1 MKHAT
6 RPTEP
11 AWLQAVIENPSK
23 VRTRLM
29 PFADVERQLIS
40 ARRAL
45 ERSDV
50 AGETRRLLIEEAR
63 ILEQDLA
70 ARPFDLRTARLCE
83 QKLAWLA
90 QRAKQLRMSALS
102 TVPTTTRCA

>member
-6 RPTEP
+6 RSTGPE
-11 AWLQAVIENPSK
+11 WLQAVIENPNR
-23 VRTRLM
+23 VRTRLT
-29 PFADVERQLIS
+29 PFADVERQLNS

-50 AGETRRLLIEEAR
+50 IGEARRLLVEEVR

-70 ARPFDLRTARLCE
+70 ARPFNLRTARLCE

-90 QRAKQLRMSALS
+90 QRSKQLKMSALS
-102 TVPTTTRCA
+102 SVPATIRCA